1 MSATSMEPGSLV
13 IVNCLN
19 PQEKLWGLLL
29 RLDVLGA
36 VVRGLNLSSREDWLA
51 QEKAG
56 KGGFVMPSTVFV
68 PMHRVERIYLDE
80 SSPAAPSFG
89 SRFLASCGRDVAQA
103 LMSGECEGS
112 S

>member
-1 MSATSMEPGSLV
+1 MVEQVMEPGEFV

-29 RLDVLGA
+29 RLDGLGV
-36 VVRGLNLSSREDWLA
+36 VVRGLNLGSLEDWLA

-56 KGGFVMPSTVFV
+56 QGGYVVPSTIFV

-80 SSPAAPSFG
+80 STPVAPSFAD
-89 SRFLASCGRDVAQA
+89 RFRASCGREVAEA
-103 LMSGECEGS
+103 LGRAEP
-112 S
+112 